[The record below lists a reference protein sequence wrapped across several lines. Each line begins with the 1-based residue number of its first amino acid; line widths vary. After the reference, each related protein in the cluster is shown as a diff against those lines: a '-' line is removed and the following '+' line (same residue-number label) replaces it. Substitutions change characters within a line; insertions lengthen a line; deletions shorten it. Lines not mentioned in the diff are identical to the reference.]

1 LLIPAQ
7 AWREVAF
14 STAIRYKT
22 TGMKCK
28 LICLSL
34 ALCSLASA
42 QSPKLKGGNILASET
57 YSYRDLIRAGKLD
70 MLTIPAFYKEQG
82 IPGISYNDMFFKTVD
97 DGFIDEVKAAVKNAG
112 RVVTCYVIEGNLA
125 QPDET
130 KRQAQIDADKR
141 KMRAAARLGAPVVR
155 INVGSTGAE
164 NADDTVGVER
174 IVKIFNEELVPLAK
188 ELGIRISMENHGGVS
203 KTAANIVK
211 IIKATDP
218 KWVGALVDFGNFPA
232 EHRYEEVEMVAPYA
246 FVTHVKVNVF
256 DEKNEA
262 KEYDFPRVLGML
274 KKNHY
279 KGPISVEYEGKGDPV
294 EGVQKTKA
302 LILKYW

>member
-1 LLIPAQ
+1 
-7 AWREVAF
+7 
-14 STAIRYKT
+14 
-22 TGMKCK
+22 MKRK

-34 ALCSLASA
+34 APISLAPA

-70 MLTIPAFYKEQG
+70 MLTVPAFCKEQG

-97 DGFIDEVKAAVKNAG
+97 DAFIDEVKAAVKKAG

-125 QPDET
+125 LADES
-130 KRQAQIDADKR
+130 KRQAQIEADKR

-155 INVGSTGAE
+155 INVGSTGPE
-164 NADDTVGVER
+164 KADDTVGVDR
-174 IVKIFNEELVPLAK
+174 VIKIFNEELVPLAK
-188 ELGIRISMENHGGVS
+188 ELNIRISIENHGGVS

-211 IIKATDP
+211 IIKGTDP
-218 KWVGALVDFGNFPA
+218 KWVGALVDFGNFPL
-232 EHRYEEVEMVAPYA
+232 EHKYEEVEQVAPYA

-256 DEKNEA
+256 DENGEA
-262 KEYDFPRVLGML
+262 KEYDFPRVLGTL